1 MTQDHNS
8 NHPSATPKPAT
19 TQPSL
24 AGDYLER
31 FSGVARLYSLDG
43 LVRLHNAHVCVV
55 GLGGVGTWA
64 AEALA
69 RSGVGAL
76 TLIDLDDI
84 CITNVN
90 RQLHALDGSIG
101 QSKADALA
109 QRMRL
114 INPSIHLNVV
124 HDFITANNVAT
135 HITNELDYVI
145 DCIDSVKH
153 KAALIAHCK
162 RHKVRIV
169 TTGGAGGQIDPTSIH
184 VLDLNKTYNDPL
196 ARKVRSLLRREY
208 GFSRN
213 EKRNYSVPCVCS
225 SEQLRYPQPDGSVC
239 QQKSF
244 DGLSATNLNCSSG
257 FGSSTMVTA
266 SFGMTA
272 AARVITRLAQASSK
286 KS

>member
-1 MTQDHNS
+1 MTQHHDNEISSH
-8 NHPSATPKPAT
+8 TLKFQPAQEALT
-19 TQPSL
+19 
-24 AGDYLER
+24 ADYLER

-43 LVRLHNAHVCVV
+43 LVRLHSAHVCVV

-64 AEALA
+64 VEALA

-90 RQLHALDGSIG
+90 RQLHALDGNIG
-101 QSKADALA
+101 QSKADALG
-109 QRMRL
+109 QRMHL
-114 INPSIHLNVV
+114 INSSIHLNVV
-124 HDFITANNVAT
+124 HDFITANNVAD
-135 HITNELDYVI
+135 HITPKLDYVI

-162 RHKVRIV
+162 RHKIRIV
-169 TTGGAGGQIDPTSIH
+169 TTGGAGGQIDPTRIH

-244 DGLSATNLNCSSG
+244 DERTATNLNCSSG

-266 SFGMTA
+266 SFGMAA